1 LLGFCAITAA
11 ALALCSDSSSDRFY
25 SSISAFIRAYLACLS
40 CSFFLCSSSDN
51 LLLSGVES
59 AGATVVLLVF
69 GVTGAV
75 VFPDDTLVVLALVAE
90 VELEGVT
97 VVFGAFALV
106 EFVMEEDV

>member
-1 LLGFCAITAA
+1 M
-11 ALALCSDSSSDRFY
+11 
-25 SSISAFIRAYLACLS
+25 
-40 CSFFLCSSSDN
+40 
-51 LLLSGVES
+51 ES

-97 VVFGAFALV
+97 VVFGAFAVV